1 MPLYFYSF
9 ITYSETTEIY
19 ESEIYWTYL
28 FTLIYLSLFY
38 DIIQYVLITLNKRHF
53 LEDLT
58 SIANRDVI
66 LVLRQVP
73 ARGQIHSVGVR
84 IYSGIL

>member
-19 ESEIYWTYL
+19 EFEIYWTHLYML
-28 FTLIYLSLFY
+28 VYLSLV
-38 DIIQYVLITLNKRHF
+38 DDTIQYMLITPNKEHF

-58 SIANRDVI
+58 SIVSRDVI
-66 LVLRQVP
+66 LVLR
-73 ARGQIHSVGVR
+73 
-84 IYSGIL
+84 